1 MSSAIFRQ
9 LFQNR
14 MGRKRR
20 NLRTKRKKR
29 NPRRKVKSP
38 RSGKT
43 RKVNPRNLR
52 LGRNL
57 SNF

>member
-1 MSSAIFRQ
+1 
-9 LFQNR
+9 